1 MSERDSSVLPLSPP
15 RRLCQK
21 VGPVRCD
28 DDRHLAL
35 VESKGENNMNRVMN
49 SEYME
54 WAKIHSHSRYNLC
67 NSGILHYRMGD
78 LPVTIEKLE
87 LNGGGPYGYE
97 PLLSAI
103 AVKYGVRSE
112 NVMTTLGTSMANY
125 LVMAGILERGDEV
138 LIEHPT
144 YELLLSTAQYFDVVV
159 KRFHRRFEND
169 FRIDVDEIKRT
180 VSPKTKLIVVTNLHN
195 PGGVYADNDTLAEV
209 GKIARSMGARVLVD
223 EVYLDAMFEK
233 TPRSS
238 IHLGAEFVVTN
249 SLTKVYGLSG
259 LRCGWVLAEPG
270 FIRKL
275 WRLNDL
281 FYANAPFP
289 AEQLSSIA
297 FAHLGRISARSQK
310 LLDANHAA
318 LNAFLDSR
326 KDLQVVRPGFG
337 TVVFPRLV
345 KGEVGKLCSLL
356 REKFETSVVPGH
368 FFEMPRHFRIGIGC
382 DTETLKLG
390 LGRLGAALD
399 AYPFDV

>member
-1 MSERDSSVLPLSPP
+1 MP
-15 RRLCQK
+15 
-21 VGPVRCD
+21 
-28 DDRHLAL
+28 
-35 VESKGENNMNRVMN
+35 RVMN

-54 WAKIHSHSRYNLC
+54 WAKIHSHTRFNLC
-67 NSGILHYRMGD
+67 NSGILHYPMAD
-78 LPVTIEKLE
+78 LPVAIGELE

-97 PLLSAI
+97 PLLNAI
-103 AVKYGVRSE
+103 AAKYEVRTE

-125 LVMAGILERGDEV
+125 FVMAGILERGDEV
-138 LIEHPT
+138 LVEHPT
-144 YELLLSTAQYFDVVV
+144 YEPLLSTARYFDVAV
-159 KRFHRRFEND
+159 KRFHRRFENG
-169 FRIDVDEIKRT
+169 FRLDVDEIKRA

-195 PGGVYADNDTLAEV
+195 PGGVYADNGTLVEV
-209 GKIARSMGARVLVD
+209 GKIARSVGAHVLVD

-238 IHLGAEFVVTN
+238 IHLGEEFIVTN

-259 LRCGWVLAEPG
+259 LRCGWVLSEPG

-275 WRLNDL
+275 WRLSDL

-289 AEQLSSIA
+289 AEQLSAIA

-310 LLDANHAA
+310 LLGTNHAV

-326 KDLQVVRPGFG
+326 KDLQVVRPDFG

-345 KGEVGKLCSLL
+345 KDEVGKLCSLL
-356 REKFETSVVPGH
+356 REKFETSVVPGR
-368 FFEMPRHFRIGIGC
+368 FFEMPRHFRIGMGC

-390 LGRLGAALD
+390 LERLGAALD
-399 AYPFDV
+399 AYPFEG